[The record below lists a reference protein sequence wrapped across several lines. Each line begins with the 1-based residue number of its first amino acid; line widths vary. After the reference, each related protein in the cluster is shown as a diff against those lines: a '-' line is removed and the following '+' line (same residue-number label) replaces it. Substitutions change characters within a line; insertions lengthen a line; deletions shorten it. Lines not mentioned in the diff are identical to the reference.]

1 MSQATRILLALIVGL
16 SFGIGCTAFAAD
28 WVPAA
33 IDIAE
38 PIGTAWLNGLQMTI
52 VPLVLSLVVLGVAA
66 TADVARA
73 GRLATRSLI
82 LFMGLLW
89 SGAILAAFVTPVL
102 LDLWPLDPAA
112 AEALKAALATAK
124 PIGDVP
130 PFGEFMSQM
139 VPSNPVSAAAN
150 NAFLPLMIFALSFA
164 FAITRLAKA
173 QRDLLVDLFRAIADA
188 MLVVI
193 GWVLL
198 IAPVGVFALAFLVGA
213 KAGTAAFG
221 ALLHY
226 VLIVS
231 SIGVILWISSFFMGA
246 IGGRLS
252 IMRFARAT
260 MPAQVVAISTQS
272 SLASLPAMLKGAGQI
287 GVPTANSGI
296 ILPLA
301 VAIFRFT
308 GPAMNLAVAIYI
320 ARWYGVPL
328 TPQSLT
334 AGVIVASITTL
345 GALSLP
351 GAITYISSIAPIA
364 VAMGVPVAPLGLL
377 VAIENFP
384 DIVRTLGNVTMD
396 LATTATL
403 SARSAP
409 APESTEDALI
419 EATGP

>member
-1 MSQATRILLALIVGL
+1 MSQATRILLALILGL
-16 SFGIGCTAFAAD
+16 SLGIGTAASGGGWAATGQ
-28 WVPAA
+28 A
-33 IDIAE
+33 IAE

-52 VPLVLSLVVLGVAA
+52 VPLVISLLVLGVAA
-66 TADVARA
+66 TADVTRA

-82 LFMGLLW
+82 LFMVLLW
-89 SGAILAAFVTPVL
+89 SGAIVSALLTPAI
-102 LDLWPLDPAA
+102 LDFWPLDPAA
-112 AEALKAALATAK
+112 AAALRQALTGVK

-130 PFGEFMSQM
+130 PFGEFLSTM
-139 VPSNPVSAAAN
+139 VPSNPVTAAAN
-150 NAFLPLMIFALSFA
+150 NAFLPLMIFSLTFA
-164 FAITRLAKA
+164 FAITRLPKD
-173 QRDLLVDLFRAIADA
+173 QRDLLIGFFRAIADA
-188 MLVVI
+188 MLVII

-198 IAPVGVFALAFLVGA
+198 IAPIGVFALAFLVGA

-226 VLIVS
+226 VLVVS
-231 SIGVILWISSFFMGA
+231 SVGGVLWIAAYFMAA

-252 IMRFARAT
+252 ILQFARAT
-260 MPAQVVAISTQS
+260 APAQVVAISTQS
-272 SLASLPAMLKGAGQI
+272 SLASLPAMLRGAEQV

-328 TPQSLT
+328 TAQTLG
-334 AGVIVASITTL
+334 AGVVVASITTL

-364 VAMGVPVAPLGLL
+364 AAMGVPVAPLGLL

-384 DIVRTLGNVTMD
+384 DIMRTVGNVTMD
-396 LATTATL
+396 LAATATI

-409 APESTEDALI
+409 LPASAEDQLI
-419 EATGP
+419 EERA